1 MKEIWKDLSR
11 CNKYE
16 CSNLGRIRD
25 KKTKNILKGSVD
37 NHGYVRYDL
46 CSEGKRFVVSGHR
59 AVAETFIPLVKDKKY
74 INHIDGNKTNNIITN
89 LEWCTAKE
97 NTMHSINILGKQTG
111 GLNKKPIICIETGI
125 IYNSAYEAENI
136 FNIHHGV
143 ITSVLKGR
151 KKAWRKLHFKYIE
164 LPP

>member
-46 CSEGKRFVVSGHR
+46 CSEGKRFVISGHR
-59 AVAETFIPLVKDKKY
+59 AVAETFIPLIRDKKY
-74 INHIDGNKTNNIITN
+74 VNHIDGDKTNNIITN

-97 NTMHSINILGKQTG
+97 NTIHSINILGKQTG

-125 IYNSAYEAENI
+125 IYRSYSECGRQMGLDASSISKVCRGE
-136 FNIHHGV
+136 
-143 ITSVLKGR
+143 LK
-151 KKAWRKLHFKYIE
+151 HFHNYHFEKVE
-164 LPP
+164 